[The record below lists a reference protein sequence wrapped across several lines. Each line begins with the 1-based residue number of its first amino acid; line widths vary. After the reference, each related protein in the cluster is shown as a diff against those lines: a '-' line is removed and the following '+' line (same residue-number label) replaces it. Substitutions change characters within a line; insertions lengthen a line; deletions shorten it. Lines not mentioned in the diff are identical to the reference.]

1 LILVSFLNKFYQISV
16 EYTPF
21 RQEEKMKKNPEKM
34 IVVPVDGSENALKSL
49 DYINR
54 IFGPKHNLRLSLVY
68 LLPKLPSFLVEE
80 SKKSRQTMKQ
90 LLELEK
96 RSGQMAER
104 ILADAKDRLM
114 KIGFT
119 QKAVEAVFRKIE
131 VGVAR
136 DICGWAEKHK
146 KADAIIISSR
156 GRSRLEDFFT
166 GEIANK
172 VLDYAKVCPVWMV
185 KGTVK
190 SKDVLLAV
198 DNSQNAM
205 RAVDHAGFML
215 AGTDVNV
222 TVFHSKRDL
231 RRFVPKEVLQE
242 FPGVQKFW
250 QRKAGDVVAPYMEKA
265 CEMLSQAGLAESQ
278 ISVKLV
284 DGSRSAARDILE
296 EAEESAIGTIV
307 LGRKGSSAVKDYAM
321 GSITR
326 KVLDR
331 ASDLA
336 VCIVS

>member
-1 LILVSFLNKFYQISV
+1 
-16 EYTPF
+16 
-21 RQEEKMKKNPEKM
+21 MKKNPEKM

-54 IFGPKHNLRLSLVY
+54 IFGAKHNLRLSLVY

-90 LLELEK
+90 LLEIEK

-198 DNSQNAM
+198 DNSENAM

>member
-1 LILVSFLNKFYQISV
+1 M
-16 EYTPF
+16 T
-21 RQEEKMKKNPEKM
+21 KNPEKM

-54 IFGPKHNLRLSLVY
+54 IFGSKHNLKLSLIY
-68 LLPKLPSFLVEE
+68 LLPKLPPILFEE
-80 SKKSRQTMKQ
+80 TRKNRETANQ
-90 LLELEK
+90 LREIEK
-96 RSGQMAER
+96 RNSQMAGR
-104 ILADAKDRLM
+104 ILTDAKDRLLNV
-114 KIGFT
+114 GFT
-119 QKAVEAVFRKIE
+119 RRTVEAVFRKIE
-131 VGVAR
+131 VGAAR
-136 DICGWAEKHK
+136 DICSWAEQNK

-172 VLDYAKVCPVWMV
+172 VLEYAKVCPVWMV
-185 KGTVK
+185 KGRVK

-198 DNSQNAM
+198 DNSENAM

-250 QRKAGDVVAPYMEKA
+250 QKKAGDVVAPYMKKA
-265 CEMLSQAGLAESQ
+265 REMLIQAGLAESQ
-278 ISVKLV
+278 ISVRLV
-284 DGSRSAARDILE
+284 DGSRSAARDILD
-296 EAEESAIGTIV
+296 EAEENAMGTIV
-307 LGRKGSSAVKDYAM
+307 LGKKGHSDVEDYSM
-321 GSITR
+321 GSTTK

-331 ASDLA
+331 ASDMA
-336 VCIVS
+336 VCIVP

>member
-1 LILVSFLNKFYQISV
+1 M
-16 EYTPF
+16 T
-21 RQEEKMKKNPEKM
+21 KNPEKM

-54 IFGPKHNLRLSLVY
+54 IFGSKHNLKLSLIY
-68 LLPKLPSFLVEE
+68 LLPKLPPILFEE
-80 SKKSRQTMKQ
+80 TRKNRETANQ
-90 LLELEK
+90 LREIEK
-96 RSGQMAER
+96 RNSQMAGR
-104 ILADAKDRLM
+104 ILTDAKDRLLNV
-114 KIGFT
+114 GFT
-119 QKAVEAVFRKIE
+119 RRTVEAVFRKIE
-131 VGVAR
+131 VGAAR
-136 DICGWAEKHK
+136 DICSWAEQNK

-172 VLDYAKVCPVWMV
+172 VLEYAKVCPVWMV
-185 KGTVK
+185 KGRVK

-198 DNSQNAM
+198 DNSENAM

-250 QRKAGDVVAPYMEKA
+250 QKKAGDVVAPYMKKA
-265 CEMLSQAGLAESQ
+265 LEMLIQAGLAESQ
-278 ISVKLV
+278 ISVRLV
-284 DGSRSAARDILE
+284 DGSRSSARDILD
-296 EAEESAIGTIV
+296 EAEENAMGTIV
-307 LGRKGSSAVKDYAM
+307 LGKKGHSDVEDYSM
-321 GSITR
+321 GSTTK

-331 ASDLA
+331 ASDMA